1 MKACR
6 VTLTQTAV
14 AQFAKELSVI
24 LTVLIASIIDVA
36 QLTQPPSNVL
46 VIPAI
51 HQTSAS
57 LDIAYQ
63 VSLHSKHLQLAL
75 KDSKLKIVMESNAHH
90 HLNALEEAVRIKH
103 AVEPIK
109 ILYVKE
115 TNALLTQI
123 AYPKFAITGNAL
135 VNFHQHA

>member
-1 MKACR
+1 
-6 VTLTQTAV
+6 
-14 AQFAKELSVI
+14 
-24 LTVLIASIIDVA
+24 
-36 QLTQPPSNVL
+36 
-46 VIPAI
+46 
-51 HQTSAS
+51 
-57 LDIAYQ
+57 
-63 VSLHSKHLQLAL
+63 
-75 KDSKLKIVMESNAHH
+75 MESNAHH

-115 TNALLTQI
+115 TNVLLTQI